1 MCSDRRVV
9 PAFRGM
15 RAPPPAVAATAFLL
29 ALVGLYAFAAGTD
42 AGRELDNATV
52 RYYLFV
58 HDGLRDVATAL
69 AHLAGI
75 VVLLPAGLALVLF
88 AWSRDG
94 RRPAIAAG
102 ALIVGSI
109 ASARLL
115 KALLGELQPLGS
127 EWPRYYG
134 PGYFPSG
141 HGAGAMGLVLA
152 AILLARSGRLRAAI
166 ALGAGAGVGVVGLTH
181 VVGLSHHPTDLLGG
195 YLLAGAWALGA
206 SVYLQR
212 DGDAQR
218 SPLDDR
224 SRAVV
229 PAGAGPDGGRA
240 RGGRAALLAA
250 AAVAIGA
257 GIAIAQGVAV
267 EPAAGTFGVPL
278 AALAV
283 AGSAAL
289 LIPIRRGSAG

>member
-1 MCSDRRVV
+1 M
-9 PAFRGM
+9 P
-15 RAPPPAVAATAFLL
+15 
-29 ALVGLYAFAAGTD
+29 
-42 AGRELDNATV
+42 
-52 RYYLFV
+52 
-58 HDGLRDVATAL
+58 
-69 AHLAGI
+69 
-75 VVLLPAGLALVLF
+75 VL
-88 AWSRDG
+88 
-94 RRPAIAAG
+94 
-102 ALIVGSI
+102 
-109 ASARLL
+109 
-115 KALLGELQPLGS
+115 
-127 EWPRYYG
+127 
-134 PGYFPSG
+134 
-141 HGAGAMGLVLA
+141 LA

-181 VVGLSHHPTDLLGG
+181 VVGLSHHTTDLLGG

-289 LIPIRRGSAG
+289 WIPIRKGSAGRVL